1 MASDTVYVLAAAV
14 IVVAQAVL
22 IAALLIQNRR
32 RRRAERELVE
42 SEAELRSSYER
53 VRDVGGRLLTAQE
66 AERSRIAR
74 ELHDDISHQLALLE
88 IELRLSGRDE
98 EARVRIN
105 GIARSVHELSHRLHP
120 AKLQLL
126 GLIPSLR
133 SLQKELLRSGLVVEF
148 THGDIP
154 SPLSPS
160 ITLCVY
166 RIVQEALQNAAKY
179 SEAAAVSVDLRH
191 DHGELTLT
199 IADDGVGF
207 DVDSAW
213 GKGLGL
219 ISILERIEANRGTLD
234 IRSRPGGGT
243 RFRVRVPATLESD
256 KSWPSEPAPRA
267 TRVDAI
273 SGMPE
278 G

>member
-1 MASDTVYVLAAAV
+1 VYVLAALV

-22 IAALLIQNRR
+22 IAALLLQNRR
-32 RRRAERELVE
+32 RRKAERELVE

-199 IADDGVGF
+199 IADDGIGF

-234 IRSRPGGGT
+234 IRSKPGDGT

-256 KSWPSEPAPRA
+256 KPWPSETGASSHA
-267 TRVDAI
+267 
-273 SGMPE
+273 S
-278 G
+278 

>member
-1 MASDTVYVLAAAV
+1 MTSDTVYVLVAGV
-14 IVVAQAVL
+14 IVAAQAVM
-22 IAALLIQNRR
+22 IAAMLVQRR
-32 RRRAERELVE
+32 RRRKAERELLQ
-42 SEAELRSSYER
+42 SEAQLRTSYER

-133 SLQKELLRSGLVVEF
+133 SLQKEVLRSGLVVEF
-148 THGDIP
+148 TERDIP
-154 SPLSPS
+154 AALSPS
-160 ITLCVY
+160 ITLCIY
-166 RIVQEALQNAAKY
+166 RIVQEALQNAAKH
-179 SEAAAVSVDLRH
+179 SEAATVSVDLRH
-191 DHGELTLT
+191 EHGELILT
-199 IADDGVGF
+199 IVDDGIGF
-207 DVDSAW
+207 DVESAW

-219 ISILERIEANRGTLD
+219 ISILERVEANGGSLD
-234 IRSRPGGGT
+234 IRSKPGGGT
-243 RFRVRVPATLESD
+243 RFRVRVPARRDTD
-256 KSWPSEPAPRA
+256 DAWPSEAGA
-267 TRVDAI
+267 SNHA
-273 SGMPE
+273 S
-278 G
+278 